1 MTRDKDSTTTRSA
14 ATSDDPATAGT
25 VRIGD
30 FSVGRLGFGAM
41 RITGRGV
48 WGPPADRAGA
58 LRLLR
63 RAVDLGVTFIDT
75 ADSYGPGISEE
86 LIAEALAPYSDG
98 LLIATKGG
106 LTRPGPGE
114 WRRDARPEHLRA
126 ACDASLKRL
135 RTDRID
141 LYQLHSPDPRVPLE
155 DSVGALVDLQ
165 REGKIRHIGVSNVD
179 ADELGA
185 ARRIATI
192 VSVQNRYNLTD
203 RSSDPV
209 LRACERDGI
218 AFLPWYPLSAGSDA
232 GRANKALAKVAAQ
245 HSATPAQV
253 AIAWLL
259 ARSPVML
266 PIPGTSSLA
275 HLEENVQAA
284 RLTLS
289 AADCATLD

>member
-1 MTRDKDSTTTRSA
+1 MKTTSIA
-14 ATSDDPATAGT
+14 NNCPTADT

-30 FSVGRLGFGAM
+30 LVVSRLGFGAM

-48 WGPPADRAGA
+48 WGPPANRAEA
-58 LRLLR
+58 LRVLR

-75 ADSYGPGISEE
+75 ADSYGPGVSEE
-86 LIAEALAPYSDG
+86 LIAEALAPYGNG
-98 LLIATKGG
+98 LVIATKGG
-106 LTRPGPGE
+106 LTRSGPGE
-114 WRRDARPEHLRA
+114 WRRDGRPAHLRA
-126 ACDASLKRL
+126 ACAASLKRL
-135 RTDRID
+135 QVDRIE

-155 DSVGALVDLQ
+155 DSVGALLDLQ

-179 ADELGA
+179 ASELAA
-185 ARRIATI
+185 ARRVATI

-203 RSSDPV
+203 RSSEPV
-209 LRACERDGI
+209 LTVCERDGI

-232 GRANKALAKVAAQ
+232 AGANRALAEVAAK

-266 PIPGTSSLA
+266 PIPGTSSVT
-275 HLEENVQAA
+275 HLEENLQAV
-284 RLTLS
+284 RLQLS
-289 AADCATLD
+289 VADRAALG